1 MAANVDTTRVIDQL
15 EIVLLAGLDRE
26 RCQEALDILRRWQWD
41 GDLDATSRQRA
52 AALVRQYSWRRYA
65 A

>member
-15 EIVLLAGLDRE
+15 EAVLLAGLDHT

-41 GDLDATSRQRA
+41 RELDDASRRRA
-52 AALVRQYSWRRYA
+52 GELAREYGWRRYA